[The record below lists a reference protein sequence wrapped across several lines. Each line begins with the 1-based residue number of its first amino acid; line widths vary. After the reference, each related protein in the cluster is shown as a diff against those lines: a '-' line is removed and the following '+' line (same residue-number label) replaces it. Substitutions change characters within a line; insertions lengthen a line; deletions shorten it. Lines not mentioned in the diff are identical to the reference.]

1 MMIKQIC
8 TIFSLVLILSSCI
21 EIIDDIKVN
30 LDGSG
35 TFKYNINL
43 SSSRTKVNS
52 IIALDSIDGRKIPSL
67 DEIKNKVNLFED
79 LLINQEGITN
89 VIIDKDFTQFIFKV
103 QCDFKSINDLQKGL
117 KNVIS
122 QISSDPK
129 INAAKY
135 NWLSSDSCKFNRMV
149 PQVSTDQVSRIPQK
163 DMDLLKN
170 GTYISITR
178 FNKEIEK
185 VSNHNSKLSKDKK
198 AVMVKTTPYVLTK
211 NKNVLNNTITLK
223 DLN

>member
-1 MMIKQIC
+1 MIKQIC
-8 TIFSLVLILSSCI
+8 TLFSLALILSSCI
-21 EIIDDIKVN
+21 EIIDDIKLN

-52 IIALDSIDGRKIPSL
+52 IIALDSLDGRKIPSL
-67 DEIKNKVNLFED
+67 DEIKNKANLFEE
-79 LLINQEGITN
+79 LLIKQGGITN
-89 VIIDKDFTQFIFKV
+89 VKIDKDFNQFIFKI

-129 INAAKY
+129 INEAKY
-135 NWLSSDSCKFNRMV
+135 NWLASDSCEFNRMV

-163 DMDLLKN
+163 DMNLLKN
-170 GTYISITR
+170 GIYISITR
-178 FNKEIEK
+178 FNNEIEK
-185 VSNHNSKLSKDKK
+185 VSNQNSKLSKDKK
-198 AVMVKTTPYVLTK
+198 AVMVKTTPYILTK

>member
-1 MMIKQIC
+1 MTKKFCIL
-8 TIFSLVLILSSCI
+8 FSVTFLLSSCI
-21 EIIDDIKVN
+21 EIIDDIKLN

-52 IIALDSIDGRKIPSL
+52 IIALDSLDGRKVPSL
-67 DEIKNKVNLFED
+67 DEIKNKVNIFEE
-79 LLINQEGITN
+79 LLNKQEGITN
-89 VIIDKDFTQFIFKV
+89 VQIDKDFNQFIFKV
-103 QCDFKSINDLQKGL
+103 QCDFKSIHNLQKGL

-129 INAAKY
+129 INEAKY
-135 NWLSSDSCKFNRMV
+135 NWLSSDSCQFNRMV
-149 PQVSTDQVSRIPQK
+149 PQVSTDQVSRIPQN

-170 GTYISITR
+170 GIYISITR
-178 FNKEIEK
+178 FNNEIEK
-185 VSNHNSKLSKDKK
+185 VSNGNSKLSKDKK
-198 AVMVKTTPYVLTK
+198 AVMLKTSPYVLTK

>member
-1 MMIKQIC
+1 MTKKFCIL
-8 TIFSLVLILSSCI
+8 FSVTFLLSSCI
-21 EIIDDIKVN
+21 EIIDDIKLN

-52 IIALDSIDGRKIPSL
+52 IIALDSLDGRKVPSL
-67 DEIKNKVNLFED
+67 DEIKNKVNIFEE
-79 LLINQEGITN
+79 LLNKQEGITN
-89 VIIDKDFTQFIFKV
+89 VQIDKDFNQFIFKV
-103 QCDFKSINDLQKGL
+103 QCDFKSINYLQKGL

-129 INAAKY
+129 INEAKY
-135 NWLSSDSCKFNRMV
+135 NWLSSDSCQFNRMV
-149 PQVSTDQVSRIPQK
+149 PQVSTDQVSRIPQN

-170 GTYISITR
+170 GIYISITR
-178 FNKEIEK
+178 FNNEIEK
-185 VSNHNSKLSKDKK
+185 VSNGNSKLSKDKK
-198 AVMVKTTPYVLTK
+198 AVMLKTSPYVLTK

>member
-1 MMIKQIC
+1 M
-8 TIFSLVLILSSCI
+8 VLILSSCI
-21 EIIDDIKVN
+21 EIIDDIKLN

-67 DEIKNKVNLFED
+67 DEIKKKVNLFEE
-79 LLINQEGITN
+79 LLINQKGITN
-89 VIIDKDFTQFIFKV
+89 VIVDKNFTQFIFKV
-103 QCDFKSINDLQKGL
+103 QCDFKSIKDLQNGL
-117 KNVIS
+117 KKVIS

-129 INAAKY
+129 INEAKY
-135 NWLSSDSCKFNRMV
+135 NWLSSDSCQFNRMV

-163 DMDLLKN
+163 DIDLLKN

-185 VSNHNSKLSKDKK
+185 VSNQNSKLSKDKK
-198 AVMVKTTPYVLTK
+198 AVMVKTTPYILTK

>member
-1 MMIKQIC
+1 MTKKFCIL
-8 TIFSLVLILSSCI
+8 FSITFLLSSCI
-21 EIIDDIKVN
+21 EIIDDIKLN

-52 IIALDSIDGRKIPSL
+52 IIALDSLDGRKVPSL
-67 DEIKNKVNLFED
+67 DEIKNKVNIFEE
-79 LLINQEGITN
+79 LLNKQEGITN
-89 VIIDKDFTQFIFKV
+89 VQIDKDFNQFIFKV
-103 QCDFKSINDLQKGL
+103 QCDFKSIHNLQKGL

-129 INAAKY
+129 INEAKY
-135 NWLSSDSCKFNRMV
+135 NWLSSDSCQFNRMV
-149 PQVSTDQVSRIPQK
+149 PQVSTDQVSRIPQN

-170 GTYISITR
+170 GIYISITR
-178 FNKEIEK
+178 FNNEIEK
-185 VSNHNSKLSKDKK
+185 VSNGNSKLSKDKK
-198 AVMVKTTPYVLTK
+198 AVMLKTSPYVLTK

>member
-1 MMIKQIC
+1 MIKQIC
-8 TIFSLVLILSSCI
+8 TIFALLLILSSCI
-21 EIIDDIKVN
+21 EIIDDIKLN

-67 DEIKNKVNLFED
+67 DQIKNKINQFED
-79 LLINQEGITN
+79 LLIHQKGITN
-89 VIIDKDFTQFIFKV
+89 VIIDKDFNQFIFKV
-103 QCDFKSINDLQKGL
+103 QCDFKSIKDLQKGL
-117 KNVIS
+117 KKVIS

-129 INAAKY
+129 INEAKY
-135 NWLSSDSCKFNRMV
+135 NWLSSDSCQFNRMV

-185 VSNHNSKLSKDKK
+185 VSNQKSKLSKDKK
-198 AVMVKTTPYVLTK
+198 AVMVKTTPYILTK